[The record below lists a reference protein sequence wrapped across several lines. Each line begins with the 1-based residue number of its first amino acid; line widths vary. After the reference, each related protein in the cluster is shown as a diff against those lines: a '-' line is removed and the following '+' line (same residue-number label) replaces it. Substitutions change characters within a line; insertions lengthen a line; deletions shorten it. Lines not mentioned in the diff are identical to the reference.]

1 MKAAQ
6 TLQKALKLL
15 ERAQWNSALE
25 ELRLTIHYA
34 GRENDLITEIQ
45 ARVALG
51 EALLTPRSGEAL
63 LTPQSGVVPL
73 GRQEVREAK
82 IQLEQALKL
91 AAGLEDQDLVRT
103 EVNRAHELLG
113 ALPQT

>member
-6 TLQKALKLL
+6 TLQKALRLL
-15 ERAQWNSALE
+15 ERGQWNSALE
-25 ELRLTIHYA
+25 ELRLAIHYA
-34 GRENDLITEIQ
+34 GRENDLITEVQ

-51 EALLTPRSGEAL
+51 GALLSAPFASMQQGSRAL
-63 LTPQSGVVPL
+63 PL
-73 GRQEVREAK
+73 REAR

-91 AAGLEDQDLVRT
+91 AAGLEDQDLVRA
-103 EVNRAHELLG
+103 EVSRAHELLG